1 MLMGLNRFIT
11 NSFFKKINMICLII
25 TLNFLLLSCELSKKN
40 NIIGVWEGQQS
51 ELILQFNFNQDLTCK
66 LTIKNIALNTRNTLN
81 GEYKIDYSKKPIP
94 LSITNIPQLSYS
106 LNTIIEFLDS
116 DSVKFGIFAPHLRF
130 REVSFQRNK
139 SFILKKIQ
147 SNQALN
153 EVNQIGKK
161 IRS

>member
-1 MLMGLNRFIT
+1 MLQGLNRFIT
-11 NSFFKKINMICLII
+11 NSFFRKINMFRLII
-25 TLNFLLLSCELSKKN
+25 TFNFLFLSCEVSKKN
-40 NIIGVWEGQQS
+40 NIIGIWEGQQS
-51 ELILQFNFNQDLTCK
+51 ELILQFDFNQDMTCK
-66 LTIKNIALNTRNTLN
+66 LTIKNIALNTSNALD
-81 GEYKIDYSKKPIP
+81 GKYKIDYSKKPIP

-116 DSVKFGIFAPHLRF
+116 DSVKFGIFAPHWRF

-147 SNQALN
+147 SNQVLN
-153 EVNQIGKK
+153 EANQIGKN